1 MSGRGRPPSPRL
13 AARMPTFLYIDYGPS
28 PYIGRELR
36 YSLSTLLAE
45 YPGGDAQILVYT
57 DKPKTYDGLHDRVR
71 ARDISGDIGAMT
83 RHGELPHR
91 IKACVLLDA
100 LTSGDDDCVLLD
112 TDSYIM
118 PGFAGALAGALAA
131 GAAMDAFEEYDPYPE
146 LAGFRAD
153 LPHAGRYAYDPVHS
167 VMYNSGLVAAR
178 PTRDAAAIEDAITLI
193 DAMLDAGNR
202 SFKIEQISFSESF
215 RLHEAPVAEMRPLFQ
230 HYFRRSTK
238 RYMHWRIDR
247 WMRHSP
253 HLEVGRPFIKHS
265 RNVVR
270 VFNYINQLTKKY

>member
-1 MSGRGRPPSPRL
+1 
-13 AARMPTFLYIDYGPS
+13 MPTFLYIDYGPS
-28 PYIGRELR
+28 PYIARELR

-45 YPGGDAQILVYT
+45 YPGGDSEIVVYT
-57 DKPKTYDGLHDRVR
+57 DKPKSYERLHDRVR
-71 ARDISGDIGAMT
+71 ARDVSEEVGAMT
-83 RHGELPHR
+83 RHGALPHR

-100 LTSGDDDCVLLD
+100 LKSSDDDCVLLD
-112 TDSYIM
+112 TDSYIL
-118 PGFAGALAGALAA
+118 PGFADALTKALGV
-131 GAAMDAFEEYDPYPE
+131 GAAMDHFEERNPYPE

-153 LPHAGRYAYDPVHS
+153 LPHAGRYAYDPVQS

-178 PTRDAAAIEDAITLI
+178 PTRHVAVIEDAVALI
-193 DAMLDAGNR
+193 DAMLDAGKR

-215 RLHEAPVAEMRPLFQ
+215 RLHHAAIAEMRPLFQ

-247 WMRHSP
+247 WLQRAP
-253 HLEVGRPFIKHS
+253 RLEAGRPFIKYS

-270 VFNYINQLTKKY
+270 VFNYINQLTKRY

>member
-1 MSGRGRPPSPRL
+1 
-13 AARMPTFLYIDYGPS
+13 MPTFLYIDYGPS
-28 PYIGRELR
+28 PYIARELR

-45 YPGGDAQILVYT
+45 YPDGDARIVVYT

-71 ARDISGDIGAMT
+71 ARDISGDIAAMT
-83 RHGELPHR
+83 RHGALPHR
-91 IKACVLLDA
+91 VKACVLLDA
-100 LTSGDDDCVLLD
+100 LKSGDDDCVLLD
-112 TDSYIM
+112 TDSYIL
-118 PGFAGALAGALAA
+118 PGFADALTRALASGA
-131 GAAMDAFEEYDPYPE
+131 GMDHFEEHDPYPE

-167 VMYNSGLVAAR
+167 VMCNSGLVAAR
-178 PTRDAAAIEDAITLI
+178 RTRHLAAIEDAVALI
-193 DAMLDAGNR
+193 DAMLDAGKR

-215 RLHEAPVAEMRPLFQ
+215 RLHEVHVAEMRPLFQ

-247 WMRHSP
+247 WLKRAP
-253 HLEVGRPFIKHS
+253 DFEVGRPFIAHS

-270 VFNYINQLTKKY
+270 VFNYINQLTKQY

>member
-1 MSGRGRPPSPRL
+1 
-13 AARMPTFLYIDYGPS
+13 MPTFLYIDYGPA
-28 PYIGRELR
+28 PYIARELR

-45 YPGGDAQILVYT
+45 YPGGDAEIVVYT
-57 DKPKTYDGLHDRVR
+57 DKPKTYDNLHDRVR

-83 RHGELPHR
+83 RHGVLPHR
-91 IKACVLLDA
+91 VKACVLLDA
-100 LTSGDDDCVLLD
+100 LKSGDDDCVLLD
-112 TDSYIM
+112 TDSYVT
-118 PGFAGALAGALAA
+118 PGFAVALSKALAA
-131 GAAMDAFEEYDPYPE
+131 GAAMDHFEERNPYPE
-146 LAGFRAD
+146 LVGFRAD

-178 PTRDAAAIEDAITLI
+178 PSRHLAVIEDAVALI

-202 SFKIEQISFSESF
+202 SFKIEQIAFSESF

-247 WMRHSP
+247 WLKRAP
-253 HLEVGRPFIKHS
+253 DLEVGRPFINHS